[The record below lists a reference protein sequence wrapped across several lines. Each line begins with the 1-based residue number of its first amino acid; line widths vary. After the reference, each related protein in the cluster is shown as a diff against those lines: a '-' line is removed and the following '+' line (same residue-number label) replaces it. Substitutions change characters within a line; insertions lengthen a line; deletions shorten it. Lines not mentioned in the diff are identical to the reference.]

1 MRCQVK
7 LQQLLGEQKIDMLID
22 YPSRQN
28 YPAIFSIAERAG
40 LPL

>member
-1 MRCQVK
+1 
-7 LQQLLGEQKIDMLID
+7 MLID